1 MTDLTKRRLS
11 IVGAVL
17 VVLAAIGG
25 QKYLAS
31 KKPDAPRKGAVTN
44 IKQAETMPVE
54 LASIA
59 TTLDVEGQLSAF
71 DKVEIY
77 SEIGGMVKS
86 SGRTFKVGTYFPK
99 GSALLKVDDSE
110 ARLAL
115 LAQKSTLMNAI
126 AQAMPDLKIDYA
138 ESFPAWETYL
148 NAFDVEQPIQALPSP
163 KTDQEKRFI
172 ATRNLYTQ
180 YYNIKSQE
188 ERLDKY
194 TLHAPFSGVLTSADV
209 QVGTVIRT
217 GQKLGELM
225 ANGNY
230 ELVATVPLSDLNY
243 LSNGSRVAL
252 TSEDIDGSW
261 DGRVKRI
268 SDQIDPGS
276 QTVQVFISVSGKGLR
291 EGMYMRG
298 EVASRQVDAAMR
310 IPRDLLVD
318 QKGVYVVQDSLLQ
331 LRTVNVIK
339 VEDETVIVTGLT
351 GQEQLLANPLP
362 GAFDGMRVAP
372 IKDEATSGLS
382 DSPAK
387 PIGMNQ

>member
-1 MTDLTKRRLS
+1 M
-11 IVGAVL
+11 I
-17 VVLAAIGG
+17 
-25 QKYLAS
+25 
-31 KKPDAPRKGAVTN
+31 
-44 IKQAETMPVE
+44 
-54 LASIA
+54 
-59 TTLDVEGQLSAF
+59 
-71 DKVEIY
+71 
-77 SEIGGMVKS
+77 
-86 SGRTFKVGTYFPK
+86 
-99 GSALLKVDDSE
+99 
-110 ARLAL
+110 
-115 LAQKSTLMNAI
+115 
-126 AQAMPDLKIDYA
+126 
-138 ESFPAWETYL
+138 
-148 NAFDVEQPIQALPSP
+148 
-163 KTDQEKRFI
+163 
-172 ATRNLYTQ
+172 
-180 YYNIKSQE
+180 
-188 ERLDKY
+188 
-194 TLHAPFSGVLTSADV
+194 
-209 QVGTVIRT
+209 
-217 GQKLGELM
+217 
-225 ANGNY
+225 
-230 ELVATVPLSDLNY
+230 DLNY

-339 VEDETVIVTGLT
+339 VEDETVIITGLT